1 MPTEENK
8 NNGRF
13 AKGTSGNP
21 AGRPPG
27 SRNRAALLME
37 ALLEGEAEQ
46 LCRKA
51 VDLALK
57 DNTRALQLCLDRLMP
72 PPKDRVVSFDLPKLQ
87 SLDDI
92 PQGVSSILT
101 AISEGSISPREGE
114 TLSRILIACA
124 EALTTADTQQRLERL
139 EEGRLHDEQVKVV
152 KSYE

>member
-37 ALLEGEAEQ
+37 ALLEDEAEQ
-46 LCRKA
+46 ICRKA

-92 PQGVSSILT
+92 PQG
-101 AISEGSISPREGE
+101 GE
-114 TLSRILIACA
+114 QYPDCDQRRKYFAAGRRDTLPGPDRLRRRSDHRGYPATSRK
-124 EALTTADTQQRLERL
+124 TGGGTFT
-139 EEGRLHDEQVKVV
+139 
-152 KSYE
+152 